1 MIDPTYLH
9 NLVDGTLLVG
19 FLTVA
24 WKANRT
30 LNRWLDVMKDYPPHR
45 HFNGRIVYPKGME
58 PGVVENIGEQR
69 GRA

>member
-9 NLVDGTLLVG
+9 NMVDGTVLVG
-19 FLTVA
+19 FCTLA

-30 LNRWLDVMKDYPPHR
+30 LNRWIDVMREYPPHR
-45 HFNGRIVYPKGME
+45 HFNGRILYPSGME
-58 PGVVENIGEQR
+58 PGRVEHINDGR

>member
-9 NLVDGTLLVG
+9 NMVDGTLLVAG
-19 FLTVA
+19 LSIA

-30 LNRWLDVMKDYPPHR
+30 LNRWFDVLKDFPPHR

-58 PGVVENIGEQR
+58 PGVVEHIGEQR